1 MTPESVRNVTVDAIR
16 IDFRDRSITFE
27 GRQGALARLVLSDAV
42 YLQTPTE
49 SPPEGL
55 ILPDEEDSGFQVLE
69 DETSTAEGPAPVAE
83 KEQPV
88 VLSGRLKSQPREG
101 RPDSQGH
108 PTAWARLAVHEDDR
122 PDAHLYSATFH
133 RGSARIALRLAAEAP
148 ITVQGYPHLSN
159 DPPTGRLDTLSIFRV
174 LDYPGKPRQR
184 TPND

>member
-1 MTPESVRNVTVDAIR
+1 MHDIDITSTSDMMASMTPENEQSAAVDAIH

-27 GRQGALARLVLSDAV
+27 GRQGAIARLVLSDAV
-42 YLQTPTE
+42 YLQTPIE

-108 PTAWARLAVHEDDR
+108 PTAWARLAVHEEGAPMPTCSPQR
-122 PDAHLYSATFH
+122 STGA
-133 RGSARIALRLAAEAP
+133 ALESRF
-148 ITVQGYPHLSN
+148 V
-159 DPPTGRLDTLSIFRV
+159 
-174 LDYPGKPRQR
+174 
-184 TPND
+184 